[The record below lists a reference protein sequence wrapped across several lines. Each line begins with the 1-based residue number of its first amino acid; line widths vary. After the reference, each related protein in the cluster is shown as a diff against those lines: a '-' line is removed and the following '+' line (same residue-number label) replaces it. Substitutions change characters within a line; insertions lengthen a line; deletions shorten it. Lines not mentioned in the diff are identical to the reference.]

1 MKENWSYEF
10 GFYYIDG
17 DAKDFDDAVYC
28 TKEKDYYKLYVAIAD
43 VSFYVDEDSYVD
55 KIALANSFSI
65 YLDKSIPM
73 LPNEL
78 SDDLCSLKPNVN
90 RMALVCEIVINQNG
104 IVKSYKFY
112 ESIIKS
118 KKRFT
123 YDEVNR
129 IIKIILNQK
138 PILNFY
144 WKHYMNY
151 HWNLIL
157 NE

>member
-1 MKENWSYEF
+1 
-10 GFYYIDG
+10 
-17 DAKDFDDAVYC
+17 
-28 TKEKDYYKLYVAIAD
+28 
-43 VSFYVDEDSYVD
+43 
-55 KIALANSFSI
+55 
-65 YLDKSIPM
+65 M

-90 RMALVCEIVINQNG
+90 RMAVVCEIVINQTG

-129 IIKIILNQK
+129 IIKN
-138 PILNFY
+138 NFESDSDF
-144 WKHYMNY
+144 KFLLKSARLMNY
-151 HWNLIL
+151 TQKLKFSKNFAKK
-157 NE
+157 